1 MALWDCCRISKWRKD
16 IRKVIDVAYVEERA
30 AWDEYEDICRYMEY
44 TESELQEIHHNQN
57 KPTLEERIEVIESA
71 ILEMILG
78 GDYNG
83 GVSSGT
89 N

>member
-1 MALWDCCRISKWRKD
+1 
-16 IRKVIDVAYVEERA
+16 
-30 AWDEYEDICRYMEY
+30 MEY